1 MDLEKLVNL
10 TALTDVFLENRKEEL
25 KNVTKLFVVIEKK
38 DNTLCEIEITKDKL
52 LDTLSSIFSKNVLG
66 MKNVNIYYLKGDKKE
81 YLNGISIF

>member
-10 TALTDVFLENRKEEL
+10 TALTDVFLENKKEEL

-38 DNTLCEIEITKDKL
+38 DNTLCEIEITKDEL
-52 LDTLSSIFSKNVLG
+52 LDTLSNIFSKNVLG
-66 MKNVNIYYLKGDKKE
+66 MKNVNIYYLKEDKKE